1 MQNVKSTDIVF
12 TLNKIFERSGIMAKF
27 SVEGTQNVEVSK
39 KLPCEK
45 SSMVQLEIM
54 EAYTRAHEKN
64 ALEPKEIRE
73 IRCLQ
78 AIYPTLFRS
87 VEKEDRIAGRLD
99 FLPIGFGSVTS
110 LGGVGHYCVFGKLR
124 EFQKSLDQEAKKR
137 VDVLYHYW
145 LSNDIKTIYCNEVLT
160 DDTIGR
166 FIDCEYP
173 LIATAR
179 LSGMMLDYPKL
190 LGLGIGGLRAQI
202 TEKQKTDK
210 GNIFYQAALECL
222 DLFVTC
228 ACHLQEDIREKM
240 ADAGKER
247 KAELETMLTSLEKI
261 KNDPPV
267 TFHQALQLL
276 WLFALLAGVINYGRL
291 DDYLGPYL
299 SADLREK
306 RITEDEAYEYIR
318 SLWTMIENRRTTVNG
333 RIIVG
338 GRGRKNP
345 EEADIF
351 LHLAMRVCKN
361 CRYVEPQFT
370 LRFDKDTSD
379 EIWDEAL
386 DALGAGA
393 TFPTL
398 YNDDVN
404 IPAVQFGMRLDQ
416 KAAEQYV
423 PFGCTEFVIQ
433 GQSTGTPNVCI
444 NLLKLFTVF
453 LNEGMD
459 PMDGKR
465 KDGGNTIKPLSGYT
479 SFDEFYGE
487 YKKFLDY
494 YLDLAVSA
502 QLYSYKVMNDHVS
515 FLFTSILMDDCIE
528 RGKALLDGG
537 VRYLGGTC
545 ETYGNIN
552 TSDALYAVKHLV
564 FDTHKYTLQQMADA
578 ALSDFAGHEDIRK
591 ACWECDKYGNDLD
604 TTDSMAVDLYN
615 FVAQGV
621 RDRGIAGNMQYFLIV
636 ISNNQL
642 NTDWGL
648 RTAAS
653 LDGRRSGTY
662 MNPANNPQGG
672 ANTHGPTAM
681 LNSLAKFD
689 AKYHAGSVQ
698 NIKFTPAMFN
708 ENRAKIK
715 ALFQT
720 YFARGG
726 CHLMVT
732 VVDKG
737 ILEDAVR
744 HPELYPD
751 LIVRVSGFS
760 AVFVDLSPEIQK
772 EVMSR
777 VLYDDK

>member
-1 MQNVKSTDIVF
+1 MQSVKSTDIVF
-12 TLNKIFERSGIMAKF
+12 TLNKNFERSGIMAKF

-64 ALEPKEIRE
+64 AFEPKEIRE
-73 IRCLQ
+73 VRCLQ
-78 AIYPTLFRS
+78 TIYPTLFRS

-124 EFQKSLDQEAKKR
+124 EFQKSLDQEAQKR
-137 VDVLYHYW
+137 LDVLYHYW

-202 TEKQKTDK
+202 KEKQKTDK

-228 ACHLQEDIREKM
+228 ACHLQENIREKM
-240 ADAGKER
+240 ADAGRER

-267 TFHQALQLL
+267 TFHQALQLF

-453 LNEGMD
+453 LNEGID

-465 KDGGNTIKPLSGYT
+465 KDGGNSIKPLSGYT

-502 QLYSYKVMNDHVS
+502 QLHSYKVMNDHVS

-578 ALSDFAGHEDIRK
+578 ALSNFAGHEDIRK
-591 ACWECDKYGNDLD
+591 ACWDCDKYGNDLD

-621 RDRGIAGNMQYFLIV
+621 RDRGIAGHMQYFLIV

-698 NIKFTPAMFN
+698 NIKFTPSMFN